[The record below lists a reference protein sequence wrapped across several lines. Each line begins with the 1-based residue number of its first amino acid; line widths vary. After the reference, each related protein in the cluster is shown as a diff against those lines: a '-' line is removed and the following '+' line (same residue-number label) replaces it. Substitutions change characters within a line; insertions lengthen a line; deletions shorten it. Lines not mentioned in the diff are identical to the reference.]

1 MVNPPSEFKRKRHR
15 AGKITREY
23 RDASRFRRIK
33 RLELNSRH
41 IFVKSEKRVFFPESF
56 ISALKAKA
64 KFLFYLPENFISQ
77 KFLRIVTSNIE
88 FDSFYNYYLEI
99 IKNKDTIENPSLNS
113 IDLITQLRSQLP
125 ENQCEIESYL
135 QTLQ

>member
-1 MVNPPSEFKRKRHR
+1 LTLIQSITIIRINKTPISLTNIIFYLPKKIYNVTSLNPPSEFKKKRHR

-33 RLELNSRH
+33 RLELNSKH
-41 IFVKSEKRVFFPESF
+41 IFVKSEKKVFLPESF

-77 KFLRIVTSNIE
+77 KFYFTISSN
-88 FDSFYNYYLEI
+88 
-99 IKNKDTIENPSLNS
+99 
-113 IDLITQLRSQLP
+113 
-125 ENQCEIESYL
+125 SYL
-135 QTLQ
+135 KHRI